1 MAKILRLQQRL
12 DKQAQRQPSRP
23 RRPQKP
29 HYYAASRFSP
39 AMLSKVR
46 VGRHRRLDCPCVC
59 CAYVHGRA
67 PAATTTTT

>member
-46 VGRHRRLDCPCVC
+46 VGRHRCLDYPCVC
-59 CAYVHGRA
+59 VCVLRVRV
-67 PAATTTTT
+67 AATTTTT